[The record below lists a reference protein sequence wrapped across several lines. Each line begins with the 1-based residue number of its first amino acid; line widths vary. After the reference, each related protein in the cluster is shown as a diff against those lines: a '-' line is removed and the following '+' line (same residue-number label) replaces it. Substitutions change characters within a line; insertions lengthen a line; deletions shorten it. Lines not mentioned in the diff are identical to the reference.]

1 MKTILVPTDFSDT
14 AKNAAD
20 YAVGLACETG
30 ASRIILYNAYQAP
43 VSADPSM
50 PAVQLFDIDI
60 LKKSSED
67 GLKNFRK
74 ELQSRCEESITIE
87 TKSEFQ
93 LLTSGVESLC
103 KKEVIDLVVMGITGG
118 SKVEEVLIGS
128 NTISVARHVHV
139 PVIIV
144 PQHAKYN
151 SIKEVV
157 LACDFKQ
164 VKENTPVEPIKKILS
179 ITKAKFFV
187 LNVDYNNKDFTP
199 ATPQENII
207 LQNLFGDFNPEY
219 HFINDKH
226 FTDAINHFVE
236 ENEVDLIITIPK
248 KHGWFEGL
256 FKRSHTKQ
264 LAYHSHVPLM
274 VVHD

>member
-20 YAVGLACETG
+20 YAAALACEIG
-30 ASRIILYNAYQAP
+30 ATKIVLYNAYQAP

-50 PAVQLFDIDI
+50 PAVQLFDMDV
-60 LKKSSED
+60 LKKSSTD
-67 GLKNFRK
+67 GLKHFKN
-74 ELQSRCEESITIE
+74 ELTSKCGDNVAIE

-93 LLTSGVESLC
+93 LLASGIENIC
-103 KKEVIDLVVMGITGG
+103 KKEEIDIVVMGITGG
-118 SKVEEVLIGS
+118 SKMEEVLIGS
-128 NTISVARHVHV
+128 NTISVAKHVHV

-144 PQHAKYN
+144 PHHAKYN
-151 SIKEVV
+151 SIKEIV

-164 VKENTPVEPIKKILS
+164 VKETTPVDAIKRLLN
-179 ITKAKFFV
+179 ITKAKFFI
-187 LNVDYNNKDFTP
+187 LNVDSNNKDFTP
-199 ATPQENII
+199 ETPHQNFVLE
-207 LQNLFGDFNPEY
+207 NLFEGYHPEY

-226 FTDAINHFVE
+226 FTDAINHFVDD
-236 ENEVDLIITIPK
+236 NEVDLIITIPK

-256 FKRSHTKQ
+256 FKRSHTKE

-274 VVHD
+274 VVHE

>member
-20 YAVGLACETG
+20 YAVALAGEIDATK
-30 ASRIILYNAYQAP
+30 IILYNAYQAP

-50 PAVQLFDIDI
+50 PAVQLFDMDV

-67 GLKNFRK
+67 GLKNFAR
-74 ELQSRCEESITIE
+74 ELQSRCGDKLVVE
-87 TKSEFQ
+87 TRSEFQ
-93 LLTSGVESLC
+93 LLTSGIENLC
-103 KKEVIDLVVMGITGG
+103 KKESIDLVVMGITGG

-128 NTISVARHVHV
+128 NTISVAKHVHV

-144 PQHAKYN
+144 PHHAKYT

-164 VKENTPVEPIKKILS
+164 VKETTPVAPIRQLLDL
-179 ITKAKFFV
+179 TKSKFFV
-187 LNVDYNNKDFTP
+187 LNIDDNNKNFTP
-199 ATPQENII
+199 DTPHENVV
-207 LQNLFGDFNPEY
+207 LHALFEGYNPQY

-226 FTDAINHFVE
+226 FTEAINQFVDA
-236 ENEVDLIITIPK
+236 NEVDLIITIPK

-256 FKRSHTKQ
+256 FKRSHTRQ

-274 VVHD
+274 VIHE

>member
-20 YAVGLACETG
+20 YAVALACDIG
-30 ASRIILYNAYQAP
+30 ATKIILYNAYQAP

-50 PAVQLFDIDI
+50 PAVQLFDMDV

-67 GLKNFRK
+67 GVKNFRK
-74 ELQSRCEESITIE
+74 ELQSKCGDSITIE
-87 TKSEFQ
+87 ARSEFQ
-93 LLTSGVESLC
+93 LLTSGIENLC
-103 KKEVIDLVVMGITGG
+103 RKEAIDLVVMGITGG
-118 SKVEEVLIGS
+118 SKMEEVLIGS
-128 NTISVARHVHV
+128 NTISVAKHVHV

-144 PQHAKYN
+144 PHHAKYN

-164 VKENTPVEPIKKILS
+164 VKETTPVEPIKRLLD
-179 ITKAKFFV
+179 ITKSKFFV
-187 LNVDYNNKDFTP
+187 LNVDYNNKNFTP
-199 ATPQENII
+199 ETPHENVV
-207 LQNLFGDFNPEY
+207 LQNLFGDHNPEY

-226 FTDAINHFVE
+226 FTDAINHFVD

-248 KHGWFEGL
+248 KHGWFESL
-256 FKRSHTKQ
+256 FKRSHTKE

-274 VVHD
+274 VIHE